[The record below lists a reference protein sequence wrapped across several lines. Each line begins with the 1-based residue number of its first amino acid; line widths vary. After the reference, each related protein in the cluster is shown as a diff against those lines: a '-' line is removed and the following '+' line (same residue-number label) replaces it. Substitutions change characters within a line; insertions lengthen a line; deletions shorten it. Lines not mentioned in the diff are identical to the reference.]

1 MSLEQAKELVQVYQ
15 MGQSVWDL
23 SDAAEEIGIEGR
35 PAKAEFFS
43 VLKEVKWPFI
53 AHYEGEQ
60 SHFVVVYEVYDDYL
74 VVCDPAKGLEV
85 LSKSEFEKKWSGY
98 LVEFEPA
105 EKFEKKVITIPSKKL
120 FFNLLVENKSLIIPI
135 FILSIIISFLGLA
148 ASYFV
153 KIIIDDIL
161 PLGSVGNIASFGL
174 LLILFYIIH
183 LGLGVTRSFLQ
194 AVTTKKILK
203 GNIMSYLEHIAYLP
217 IRFHET
223 RSIGNLYNRIND
235 IERIQVAVGQG
246 LISLFCDIVL
256 MVIALSVMLYY
267 NAELSFF
274 VVIFIPI
281 LLIVTFIVS
290 IPLNKLQRLV
300 MIKQGEVAGRFIDTF
315 VGIKEIKTFSAEKY
329 FTKRIKDRSDE
340 YIKTNFRL
348 NITSYI
354 SEGFNLF
361 ILSLL
366 TVAVLWYGAT
376 LVAAGDI
383 TLGGLM
389 LFFSLV
395 AYVTSPVQ
403 HFASVLFLI
412 LDAMAAIERVQGIN
426 EIPLEKDVFL
436 GSDTLTN
443 VKGKIVFDDVTF
455 GYRKNIPVLKN
466 ISFSV
471 EPGQMCAIVGE
482 TGVGKT
488 TLINLICGFYMPSAG
503 KIFID
508 DKSMD
513 DISVVSLRENISMV
527 SQKSHLFEDSLYRNI
542 TMGEDF
548 SLEEIEQNASSIKA
562 FKFIDDLPQ
571 KFYSPVFSGGSNF
584 SAGQIQRISLLRAL
598 IRDKPILIFDEATS
612 NLDSITEKLILDV
625 LKRER
630 KDKTTFLIGHRLST
644 IALADKILVLDKGS
658 IAEFGTFKELIRNK
672 GVFYSL
678 FQTQLE
684 AGKDID
690 QAE

>member
-23 SDAAEEIGIEGR
+23 SDAAAEIGIEGR
-35 PAKAEFFS
+35 PAKAEFYS

-60 SHFVVVYEVYDDYL
+60 SHFVVVYEVYDEYL
-74 VVCDPAKGLEV
+74 VVCDPAKGLEI

-98 LVEFEPA
+98 LVEFEPT
-105 EKFEKKVITIPSKKL
+105 EQFEKKVITIPSRKL

-153 KIIIDDIL
+153 KIIIDEIL
-161 PLGSVGNIASFGL
+161 PLNAIGNIAFFGL
-174 LLILFYIIH
+174 SLILLYLFY
-183 LGLGVTRSFLQ
+183 LGLGVVRSYLQ

-223 RSIGNLYNRIND
+223 RSIGNLYNRVND
-235 IERIQVAVGQG
+235 IEKIQIAVGQS
-246 LISLFCDIVL
+246 LISLFCDVVL
-256 MVIALSVMLYY
+256 MVIALAVMLYY
-267 NAELSFF
+267 NVGLSLL

-281 LLIVTFIVS
+281 LLIITFVVS
-290 IPLNKLQRLV
+290 IPLNKLQRMV

-329 FTKRIKDRSDE
+329 FTKRIKDKSEE
-340 YIKTNFRL
+340 YIKTNFKL
-348 NITSYI
+348 NIITYI
-354 SEGFNLF
+354 SEGFNFF

-366 TVAVLWYGAT
+366 TVVILWYGTT
-376 LVAAGDI
+376 LVAAGQI
-383 TLGGLM
+383 TLGSLM

-403 HFASVLFLI
+403 HFTSVLFLI

-426 EIPLEKDVFL
+426 EIPLETDVFPGRDNL
-436 GSDTLTN
+436 KN

-455 GYRKNIPVLKN
+455 GYRKNISILKN

-488 TLINLICGFYMPSAG
+488 TLVNLLCGFYMPSSG

-508 DKSMD
+508 DKCMQ
-513 DISVVSLRENISMV
+513 DISIVSLRENISMV
-527 SQKSHLFEDSLYRNI
+527 SQKSHLFGDSLYRNI

-548 SLEEIEQNASSIKA
+548 ALEEIEQSASSIKA
-562 FKFIDDLPQ
+562 FNFIDDLPQ

-644 IALADKILVLDKGS
+644 IALADKILVIDKGS
-658 IAEFGTFKELIRNK
+658 IVEVGTFRELVSNK

-678 FQTQLE
+678 FRAQLE
-684 AGKDID
+684 AGKDIN
-690 QAE
+690 QTE